1 MDSPSQDEC
10 RPGPDLIDDT
20 VGHEPRYVP
29 FIWQSGSRLL
39 LMDRTAYG
47 WAIAEFAFNP
57 RLGVYES
64 RREGT
69 YDSPREASGVLMA
82 TLITAD
88 PAIQGSLA
96 ECLIDWVGEHAT
108 VVQADTA

>member
-1 MDSPSQDEC
+1 MDSPLQDEC
-10 RPGPDLIDDT
+10 RPGPGLIDDP
-20 VGHEPRYVP
+20 VRHQPRYVP

-47 WAIAEFAFNP
+47 WAIAEFAFNV
-57 RLGVYES
+57 RLGVYEG

-82 TLITAD
+82 TMITAD
-88 PAIQGSLA
+88 PAVQESLA
-96 ECLIDWVGEHAT
+96 GCLIAWVGEHAT
-108 VVQADTA
+108 VV

>member
-1 MDSPSQDEC
+1 MYPPSQDEC
-10 RPGPDLIDDT
+10 RPGPGLIDDT
-20 VGHEPRYVP
+20 VSHELRYVP

-47 WAIAEFAFNP
+47 WAIAEFAFNA
-57 RLGVYES
+57 RLGVYEG

-82 TLITAD
+82 AMITAD
-88 PAIQGSLA
+88 LATQESLA
-96 ECLIDWVGEHAT
+96 GCLIDWVGEHAT
-108 VVQADTA
+108 VV